1 MICYRNIALTF
12 LVILCIS
19 STLNAQEENLI
30 SAEEPI
36 EDTTTQV
43 KHPSKKAMLYSAL
56 LPGAGQ
62 VYNHLYLPKS
72 SRRKWNVYW
81 KVPLIYGALGGSLY
95 MLFSQQR
102 QVIDLRKEYRFRESN
117 IGMTQNPIYA
127 NLDNQSVILLH
138 NQTQTTR
145 DLFILTSVLVYVIN
159 ILDATVEAH
168 FINFDVSDDLS
179 MHIYPTASP
188 NFQLGLGMSLRFR
201 K

>member
-1 MICYRNIALTF
+1 LIRFVNIGLLLSALF
-12 LVILCIS
+12 L
-19 STLNAQEENLI
+19 LNFSAWAQEDLDLPVDEENDSI
-30 SAEEPI
+30 VKE
-36 EDTTTQV
+36 

-62 VYNHLYLPKS
+62 VYNHMHLPKS

-95 MLFSQQR
+95 MLGSQQR
-102 QVIDLRKEYRFRESN
+102 MVVDLRREFRFREN
-117 IGMTQNPIYA
+117 NNGAFQNPKFF
-127 NLDNQSVILLH
+127 NLDNQSIILLH

-145 DLFILTSVLVYVIN
+145 DLFILSSVLVYVIN

-179 MHIYPTASP
+179 MHIYPTATP
-188 NFQLGLGMSLRFR
+188 NFQLGFGMSLRF
-201 K
+201 KK

>member
-1 MICYRNIALTF
+1 MLFFVPFNL
-12 LVILCIS
+12 L
-19 STLNAQEENLI
+19 AQEEENL
-30 SAEEPI
+30 PI
-36 EDTTTQV
+36 ENSEDSIV
-43 KHPSKKAMLYSAL
+43 KEKHPSKKAMLYSAL
-56 LPGAGQ
+56 IPGAGQ
-62 VYNHLYLPKS
+62 VFNHIYLPKT

-81 KVPLIYGALGGSLY
+81 KVPLIYGALGGSLF
-95 MLFSQQR
+95 MLGTQQR
-102 QVIDLRKEYRFRESN
+102 LVLDLRKEYDYRQENNGLQQN
-117 IGMTQNPIYA
+117 INFLG
-127 NLDNQSVILLH
+127 LDDQSVILLH

-168 FINFDVSDDLS
+168 FINFDVSEDLS

>member
-1 MICYRNIALTF
+1 
-12 LVILCIS
+12 
-19 STLNAQEENLI
+19 
-30 SAEEPI
+30 
-36 EDTTTQV
+36 
-43 KHPSKKAMLYSAL
+43 
-56 LPGAGQ
+56 
-62 VYNHLYLPKS
+62 
-72 SRRKWNVYW
+72 
-81 KVPLIYGALGGSLY
+81 

-102 QVIDLRKEYRFRESN
+102 QVIDLRQEYRFRESN
-117 IGMTQNPIYA
+117 GGMTQNPIYA
-127 NLDNQSVILLH
+127 NLDDQSVILLH